1 MFFASMC
8 AVDPAHVPPP
18 AIKVSIS
25 VRTNQQ
31 LNDMIS
37 RLLENQSNPN
47 TASSDVTSDSEAGRG
62 AAADPVQSILDRGS
76 GLAAGS
82 GLDQAPMPPFY
93 SDAGS
98 TTSAEPARPYGL
110 LATGG
115 DDSDSF
121 GSPSMQGY
129 ATAPPGA
136 PAVGLMPMRPPQ
148 AGGNAADPPA
158 VRRFCCT
165 IDVRS
170 IRALTM
176 GPALATVYVRYAY
189 PFLGSASPVYTQAL
203 EIARSSEKQFKNSF
217 CSFQFVSSLAHTHA
231 HFERHPIRFEL
242 FLSDKYSRN
251 ELIGSCDV
259 DLLELFRSP
268 PVLNQESRP
277 IFAMDK
283 YFLVRSAD
291 SATYKK
297 VAELR
302 VTSTFADLGEA
313 VVEPEPESELDP
325 DPMRGG
331 AVAGVSIS
339 PSGEPRYTAGM
350 AAADMMN
357 AGGGPRPTA
366 MPSETVQQELEDWK
380 EAEMQLFK
388 ARLQRKEA
396 ELLKLLATEWKGRD
410 TEREQQMTFRMQ
422 EYDRLEI
429 QLKTA
434 IKGIEARELSLMKNE
449 AAVAKLQADLQRKY
463 DLKIEEARDASR
475 RLQTDVEHSV
485 DLQGRKVRDLEELL
499 LQAKEDRQT
508 VDAQYRKLEN
518 EFLEYRQQVASTPV
532 ARLQEAVATSRM
544 ELLQT
549 ERKLDLAEQAK
560 AKYKSQWSRA
570 LAEIA
575 ALRKRQQLVA
585 KDSIRREQKE
595 LRHMRMQYLAREEQ
609 ELADAEKVELTLIK
623 DELGKLRQA
632 TADSQRSG
640 RSGGG
645 GGEAGQ
651 AAGGGAGVPDNVR
664 RLVDERNSLLRSGIY
679 SPTDRVIAE
688 LDQRIASL
696 AS

>member
-1 MFFASMC
+1 
-8 AVDPAHVPPP
+8 
-18 AIKVSIS
+18 
-25 VRTNQQ
+25 
-31 LNDMIS
+31 MIS
-37 RLLENQSNPN
+37 RLLENQSDPN
-47 TASSDVTSDSEAGRG
+47 AASSDATSDSETGRG
-62 AAADPVQSILDRGS
+62 VAADPIKAILERGS
-76 GLAAGS
+76 GLVAVSSAD
-82 GLDQAPMPPFY
+82 LAPGPPLY
-93 SDAGS
+93 SDADS
-98 TTSAEPARPYGL
+98 ATSAEPSRAYGL
-110 LATGG
+110 LATGA
-115 DDSDSF
+115 DDSDSLS
-121 GSPSMQGY
+121 SPSMQAY
-129 ATAPPGA
+129 VAAAPGA
-136 PAVGLMPMRPPQ
+136 PAVAPAPMYPPQ
-148 AGGNAADPPA
+148 AGGNASAPPCM
-158 VRRFCCT
+158 RRFCCT

-217 CSFQFVSSLAHTHA
+217 CSFQFVSSLADTHA
-231 HFERHPIRFEL
+231 HFEQHPIRFEL

-259 DLLELFRSP
+259 DLLELFRSA
-268 PVLNQESRP
+268 PVFNQGSSP

-313 VVEPEPESELDP
+313 TLEPETEPYPE
-325 DPMRGG
+325 PMLGA

-339 PSGEPRYTAGM
+339 PSGEPRSAAGM
-350 AAADMMN
+350 AAAEMAS
-357 AGGGPRPTA
+357 AGGGPPRPAA
-366 MPSETVQQELEDWK
+366 MPADAVQQELEDWK
-380 EAEMQLFK
+380 DAEMQLFK

-410 TEREQQMTFRMQ
+410 TERDQQMTFRMQ

-429 QLKTA
+429 QLKAA
-434 IKGIEARELSLMKNE
+434 IKGIETRELSLKKSE
-449 AAVAKLQADLQRKY
+449 VAVAELQVDLQRKY

-499 LQAKEDRQT
+499 LQAKEDRQA
-508 VDAQYRKLEN
+508 VDAQYRKLETD
-518 EFLEYRQQVASTPV
+518 FLEYRQQVASTPV

-570 LAEIA
+570 LTEIA

-585 KDSIRREQKE
+585 KDTIRREQKE

-640 RSGGG
+640 GSGRSGRSGGG
-645 GGEAGQ
+645 GGGAAAAGQ
-651 AAGGGAGVPDNVR
+651 AASGGPGVPDNVR